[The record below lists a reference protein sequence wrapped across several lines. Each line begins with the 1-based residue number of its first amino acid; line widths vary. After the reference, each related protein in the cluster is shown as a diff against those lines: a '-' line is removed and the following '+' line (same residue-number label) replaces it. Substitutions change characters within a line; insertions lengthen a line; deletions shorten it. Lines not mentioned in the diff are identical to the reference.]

1 MKQCRAFVLGMLL
14 VGLCLSGAAG
24 VRAEGPPISLWYDT
38 AQVSGEYTDLTLSR
52 DFAAGTG
59 HVANGD
65 FHAWGKYGPT
75 DWTLYTAERGG
86 HDVRWAK
93 VRWGGPPESPD
104 YALSLLVR
112 DSHRYY
118 GGAYG
123 AVCTELDV
131 PREGDYWVTLHTTAW
146 GSETIP
152 YNSVAWYAITKYYRP
167 WYVPD
172 SAWRELYAD
181 PLSCRNAA
189 GQCEFTARRELVHIV
204 PGDTLC
210 LQAGMKFREYNAWTL
225 WVWDDISVTAAGNG
239 APGFVDEGSVQW
251 TPAAAR

>member
-1 MKQCRAFVLGMLL
+1 MLL

-146 GSETIP
+146 DRRLSPTT
-152 YNSVAWYAITKYYRP
+152 AWHGTRSRSITGPGTCRTLP
-167 WYVPD
+167 G
-172 SAWRELYAD
+172 A
-181 PLSCRNAA
+181 SCMPTR
-189 GQCEFTARRELVHIV
+189 
-204 PGDTLC
+204 
-210 LQAGMKFREYNAWTL
+210 
-225 WVWDDISVTAAGNG
+225 
-239 APGFVDEGSVQW
+239 
-251 TPAAAR
+251 